1 MAYGL
6 ILVLE
11 SLYHI
16 SRDISSEIK
25 NVMTQKVASSIRT
38 GLNLCTKHNFRDFSV
53 AKVFS

>member
-38 GLNLCTKHNFRDFSV
+38 GLNLCTKQNFRDFSV